1 MINTLPPIN
10 VRRSNK
16 SLRQEKRIDSS
27 LLRKRNLSLSEFEN
41 SHTRIE
47 KRSLFDVDTPRPLI
61 DIDNDR

>member
-41 SHTRIE
+41 PHTRIE